1 MSIVRVGNARES
13 KLYKVITTTS
23 QGDVMPPPPY
33 SPFSAANIAA
43 IQKWINQ
50 GAKNSQCVAACDS
63 SVFNFSASILP
74 TMNTFCKGCHNPA
87 SLGGG
92 IDLSSYNGIKMVAV
106 SGKLAGSINH
116 SPGYIQMPQGG
127 NKLPDCQLKQI
138 EKWIAG
144 GALNN

>member
-1 MSIVRVGNARES
+1 MLKSI
-13 KLYKVITTTS
+13 
-23 QGDVMPPPPY
+23 PPPHL
-33 SPFSAANIAA
+33 PFSSANIAA

-63 SVFNFSASILP
+63 SVFTFSASILP

-92 IDLSSYNGIKMVAV
+92 IDLSTHNGIKLVAL

-116 SPGYIQMPQGG
+116 KPGYIPMPQGG
-127 NKLPDCQLKQI
+127 NKLLDCQLKQI
-138 EKWIAG
+138 EKWIAA